1 MKPRSDRGFFLLLL
15 NGCSDIRVSLR
26 KCPTYLKNWF
36 CIIALFFGLSAAG
49 QNYSLSGYVNDQ
61 STGEALI
68 GANVVLPDL
77 GIGATT
83 NNYGFF
89 SISAP
94 EGTHRVVISF
104 IGYETVEITLPFN
117 SNMNLS
123 FELSPAGLVGDEVVL
138 TDRREDQNVTE
149 VRSGTINLPVDQIT
163 EIPVVFGEV
172 DILKTIQLLPGVTT
186 GNEGS
191 SGFFVRGG
199 GPDQNLILLDEAVVY
214 NASHLLGFFSV
225 FNADAIKHVDL
236 IKGTMPAQYGG
247 RLSSVLDIQMRDG
260 NLKNHQVR
268 GGIGLISS
276 RLTAEGPL
284 AENKASYLVSARRTY
299 LDLFIKPV
307 LNGTD
312 FEGNNYFFYDVNA
325 KLNYKL
331 SDKDRIFISGYFG
344 RDDFEY
350 RPPDSDYN
358 LQIPWGNKTGS
369 IRWNH
374 VFGSK
379 LFMNATLVASDY
391 DFRFN
396 SREGDFQAM
405 LYSGIRDI
413 NPKVHFTYQASPKH
427 KLNWGYDLI
436 FHSFRPANAGGM
448 DGDVELDPNNVSRQN
463 ARESA
468 IYFEDNWDINDRLS
482 VQIGMRFSHFNFVG
496 PFERFIR
503 NDSGNIADTL
513 VFNNGE
519 SIQRYSGLE
528 PRLAA
533 RYLIDENRSIKLGIM
548 RNNQYVHLAT
558 VGSATLPT
566 DIWIPSS
573 DVIAPQ
579 IGWQYSL
586 GYFQNFQDNMF
597 EASAEVYY
605 RSLQNVVEYA
615 EGVDLYQTIQDN
627 PDNLMVSGDGEAY
640 GLELF
645 FTKTK
650 GKLTGWLSYTLSKS
664 DRFFEEING
673 GVPFPST
680 FDRRHDL
687 SVTASYRLSEKWSLN
702 SVFVLT
708 SGKTFTPPKSRF
720 LVNNSVYTEWG
731 PRNSTRLPAFH
742 RLDIGATWV
751 QKKTD
756 RYESSWTFSIYNVYN
771 RQNVFF
777 VFFESEGEV
786 DNGTFKL
793 TPRQVS
799 LFPILPSV
807 TWNFKFN

>member
-1 MKPRSDRGFFLLLL
+1 MLL
-15 NGCSDIRVSLR
+15 
-26 KCPTYLKNWF
+26 
-36 CIIALFFGLSAAG
+36 AHG
-49 QNYSLSGYVNDQ
+49 QNISLSGYIYDRVK
-61 STGEALI
+61 GEALI
-68 GANVVLPDL
+68 GANIVLPELNL
-77 GIGATT
+77 GSTT
-83 NNYGFF
+83 NNYGFY
-89 SISAP
+89 SVSAP
-94 EGTHRVVISF
+94 AGQHRVLVTF
-104 IGYETVEITLPFN
+104 IGYATIDTTLDFRED
-117 SNMNLS
+117 MNIS
-123 FELSPAGLVGDEVVL
+123 FELSPSGLLVEEVVL
-138 TDRREDQNVTE
+138 SDRREDQNVTE

-225 FNADAIKHVDL
+225 FNADAIKHVNL
-236 IKGTMPAQYGG
+236 IKGSMPAKYGG

-260 NLKNHQVR
+260 NVKNHEIQ
-268 GGIGLISS
+268 GGIGVISS

-284 AENKASYLVSARRTY
+284 VENKSSYLVSARRTY
-299 LDLFIKPV
+299 LDLFIKP
-307 LNGTD
+307 LLSGTE
-312 FEGNNYFFYDVNA
+312 FEGNNYFFYDINA
-325 KLNYKL
+325 KVNYKI
-331 SDKDRIFISGYFG
+331 SDRDRIFISGYFG
-344 RDDFEY
+344 KDDFEY

-358 LQIPWGNKTGS
+358 LAIPWGNKTGS

-391 DFRFN
+391 DFQFN
-396 SREGDFQAM
+396 SREGEFQAR

-413 NPKVHFTYQASPKH
+413 NPKVHFTYQASPQH
-427 KLNWGYDLI
+427 ELNWGYDLI
-436 FHSFRPANAGGM
+436 FHAFRPANASGSDGGI
-448 DGDVELDPNNVSRQN
+448 ELDPNNIARQN

-468 IYFEDNWDINDRLS
+468 VYFEDNWTVNDRFS
-482 VQIGMRFSHFNFVG
+482 VQMGLRFSHFNFVG
-496 PFERFIR
+496 PFERFIK
-503 NDSGNIADTL
+503 NEGGNISDTI
-513 VFNNGE
+513 VYQSGE

-528 PRLAA
+528 PRFAA
-533 RYLIDENRSIKLGIM
+533 RYLIDENQSLKLGVM

-573 DVIAPQ
+573 DVIQPQ

-586 GYFQNFQDNMF
+586 GYFHNFKQNMY

-605 RSLQNVVEYA
+605 RSLNNVVEYA
-615 EGVDLYQTIQDN
+615 EGVDLYQTVQDN
-627 PDNLMVSGDGEAY
+627 PDNLMVSGNGEAY

-645 FTKTK
+645 FKKTK
-650 GKLTGWLSYTLSKS
+650 GALTGWLSYTLSKS
-664 DRFFEEING
+664 DRFFADING

-680 FDRRHDL
+680 YDRRHDL
-687 SVTASYRLSEKWSLN
+687 SLTASYRLNEKWSLN
-702 SVFVLT
+702 GVFVLT

-720 LVNNSVYTEWG
+720 VINGNVFTEWG

-742 RLDIGATWV
+742 RMDIGATWI
-751 QKKTD
+751 QKKTE

-777 VFFESEGEV
+777 VYFESSGQV
-786 DNGTFKL
+786 DNGTFKI